1 MRCSLLGRGDKTKEG
16 RRGGDIIRN
25 IHLCKQVKQL
35 EAFGQKTCVCSAY
48 AHCSA
53 LTDGRL
59 QRSRAWAMKK
69 KVFTQYSSASLRP
82 MALSVATA
90 LLALSWL
97 CMGKCTM

>member
-1 MRCSLLGRGDKTKEG
+1 MPIVTD
-16 RRGGDIIRN
+16 
-25 IHLCKQVKQL
+25 VF
-35 EAFGQKTCVCSAY
+35 AFNANARHETCVCSAY

-69 KVFTQYSSASLRP
+69 KVFTPYSSASLRP

-90 LLALSWL
+90 LLVLSWL
-97 CMGKCTM
+97 CMGKFAVL